1 MEQVTIRTAVL
12 ADLETL
18 FTFEQGI
25 VSAERPFDATLK
37 DGHINYYDIGYMI
50 TAPNI
55 EVVVAQ
61 RGDELV
67 GSGYA
72 RIETAKV
79 YLKHQQHAFLGF
91 MYVKPEHRGKGINK
105 KVMEALKQWALAQNV
120 TEFRLEVYNENSS
133 AIRAYEKIGFVK
145 HMITMRR
152 GVDNPGAE

>member
-12 ADLETL
+12 ADLPTL

-25 VSAERPFDATLK
+25 ISAERPFDATLK
-37 DGHINYYDIGYMI
+37 DGHINYYDIEYMI

-61 RGDELV
+61 IGDELV

-91 MYVKPEHRGKGINK
+91 MYVKPGHRGKGINQ

-152 GVDNPGAE
+152 GINIPGAE